1 MAPPVIQSDGLPIPR
16 RYWATAAIWL
26 AMSMSVLDAS
36 IANIALPTIAR
47 DLGAD
52 PVSAIWVVN
61 AYQIAITMTLLTVAS
76 LGDTLGYKRVYMVG
90 LTLFVAA
97 SLCCA
102 MSHNLPTLAAARF
115 AQGLG
120 AAGIMGVNGALVRF
134 TWPRAK
140 LGRGVGYNALVV
152 AIAAAAG
159 PSIAAAILAWASWQ
173 WLFAVN
179 VPLGLI
185 SLAIGSRC
193 LPVIATSG
201 GRLDAISAMLCAATF
216 GPFFLGVAD
225 FVHGGT
231 ETRATIELAV
241 GLAAGFLLVRR
252 EWGRPKP
259 LFPLDLVRIPLLRLS
274 YMTSITAFA
283 AQMGSLISL
292 PFYLQGR
299 FGFTHVETG
308 LLITPMPLG
317 IALAAP
323 FSGRLVERYPAGLL
337 GGIGLV
343 ILAAGASLLAVLP
356 DHPAAA
362 IVGLGTALIGFGFG
376 IFQTPNNR
384 TLLGTAPPE
393 RSGAAGGMQATARLV
408 GQTSG
413 AVLVALMFRMTGS
426 ASRASLLMAALLAGV
441 ATVFSLRRLSAASV
455 PNGAGSALPRNG

>member
-1 MAPPVIQSDGLPIPR
+1 MAAPTDKPNPPDGLPIPR
-16 RYWATAAIWL
+16 RYWATATIWL

-76 LGDTLGYKRVYMVG
+76 LGDILGYKRVYMIG
-90 LTLFVAA
+90 LSLFVAA
-97 SLCCA
+97 SLTCA
-102 MSHNLPTLAAARF
+102 MSTSLPALAAARF

-134 TWPRAK
+134 TWPKNK
-140 LGRGVGYNALVV
+140 LGRGIGYNALVV
-152 AIAAAAG
+152 AIAAAMG

-179 VPLGLI
+179 VPIGII

-193 LPVIATSG
+193 LPVVVPSSD
-201 GRLDAISAMLCAATF
+201 RLDTLSALLCAATF
-216 GPFFLGVAD
+216 GPFFLGVSD
-225 FVHGGT
+225 FVHGGA
-231 ETRATIELAV
+231 EGRATIALVV
-241 GLAAGFLLVRR
+241 GLIAGIVLVRR
-252 EWGRPKP
+252 EWARPKP
-259 LFPLDLVRIPLLRLS
+259 LFPLDLIRIPLLRLS

-292 PFYLQGR
+292 PFYMQGR

-323 FSGRLVERYPAGLL
+323 LSGRLVERFPAGLL

-343 ILAAGASLLAVLP
+343 ILAAGACLLAGLP
-356 DHPAAA
+356 DHPAPLL
-362 IVGLGTALIGFGFG
+362 VGLGTALIGFGFG

-413 AVLVALMFRMTGS
+413 AVMVALMFRMSGP
-426 ASRASLLMAALLAGV
+426 ASRASLLTAALLAGI
-441 ATVFSLRRLSAASV
+441 ATVFSLRRLSAQ
-455 PNGAGSALPRNG
+455 GGGGTLPRRR